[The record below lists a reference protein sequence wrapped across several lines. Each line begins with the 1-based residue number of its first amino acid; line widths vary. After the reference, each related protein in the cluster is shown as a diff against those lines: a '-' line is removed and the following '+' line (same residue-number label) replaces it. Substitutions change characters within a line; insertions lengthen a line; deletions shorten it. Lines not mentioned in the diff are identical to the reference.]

1 LSDHLLDLVK
11 TPIPKRQSGRPCQSS
26 GLAGPSTPVDLALE
40 PAPVSGLALPGPP
53 GTAGPRREGLM

>member
-1 LSDHLLDLVK
+1 LSFYLLVLVM
-11 TPIPKRQSGRPCQSS
+11 TPIPKRQSGRHCQSS

-40 PAPVSGLALPGPP
+40 PAPVSGLALQDPP